1 MDKSGFC
8 RECRKFDIR
17 AVYELAHKRSQN
29 SKLLKSNMG
38 GFGVYEGFPIFF
50 KQHASLQALFHAV
63 QVGCHLC
70 TAIWQQSVKQ
80 IPQLITFQT
89 KDHVWDEYNEPIHL
103 GLSDWT
109 PEADG
114 MPYLT
119 AIQHLPRGAMRNLA
133 TFEVYVEPED
143 GPFEFG
149 QLLARAVQSDPA
161 SKPSIKTIQ
170 SWHYDCLENH
180 TECARTL
187 IQKRSLPTRVVDV
200 GDATANPRLIAT
212 DGMLDGWA
220 ALSYCWGGK
229 SSFVLNKDTSTG
241 LFGGHIPLAEY
252 PQTLQDAIII
262 TRLLSIRYLWIDAI
276 CIMQDSHD
284 DWSAEAARMKDVYGG
299 ALITIA
305 ATCSR
310 STDDGIF
317 KTREIS
323 EPICSLEWRISNVSE
338 PHTVFLRSSSDRG
351 LWDTTMKSEPL
362 NTRGWTLQESLL
374 APRTLS
380 FGTQQMFWEC
390 LCLKISESGRP
401 VLPGERH
408 RDKAFVQS
416 IVSNK
421 SNVWEKS
428 KSALTRT
435 ALNSKLVFFQAV
447 PGAWEDQYF
456 AMYSRWYAIVKDF
469 TGRNLTVQTD
479 VLPALSGIAAAF
491 QNLLQDDY
499 CAGLWRRDIVRG
511 LCWSRHV
518 FPKMIS
524 DGQEQRDTNLPSWSW
539 ASMTRGRL
547 LNDMGEDTRWPYI
560 GLEESAVVLD
570 VRTKPRFA
578 DVFGQISGGYLIIR
592 APFCLIEDPRLR
604 EAGEHATS
612 NPVLNSR
619 VRQRLSLG
627 VSDEEFKQQHQA
639 HDEQRFAVVRLMR
652 TSHTSVSEI
661 TGIKSYRPGAQ
672 ILILE
677 STEAEKNSFTR
688 RAKRGEE
695 KARKELWRRIS
706 FMPIGVP
713 FEPDDDDSNVMFLDE
728 MNKAKWKWMD
738 VTII

>member
-1 MDKSGFC
+1 MDKSSFC
-8 RECRKFDIR
+8 RECRNFDIR
-17 AVYELAHKRSQN
+17 AVYELAYKRSQN
-29 SKLLKSNMG
+29 SRLLKSTEG
-38 GFGVYEGFPIFF
+38 GFPIYEGFPTFF
-50 KQHASLQALFHAV
+50 KQHTSLQALFHAV
-63 QVGCHLC
+63 QEGCLLC
-70 TAIWQQSVKQ
+70 TAIWQQSLKQ

-89 KDHVWDEYNEPIHL
+89 KNHVWDEYDEPVHL

-114 MPYLT
+114 MPYLI
-119 AIQHLPRGAMRNLA
+119 AVQHLPRGAMRNLA
-133 TFEVYVEPED
+133 SFEVYVDSED

-161 SKPSIKTIQ
+161 SEPSIKIMQ

-187 IQKRSLPTRVVDV
+187 TQKRPLPTRVVDV
-200 GDATANPRLIAT
+200 GDTTAKPRLFAT
-212 DGMLDGWA
+212 DGMVDKWA

-262 TRLLSIRYLWIDAI
+262 TRLLKIRYLWIDAI

-317 KTREIS
+317 KPRKTS
-323 EPICSLEWRISNVSE
+323 EPACSLEWRIPDVLE
-338 PHTVFLRSSSDRG
+338 PHTVFLRSSSG
-351 LWDTTMKSEPL
+351 GHLWDTAMKSEPL

-380 FGTQQMFWEC
+380 YGTQQMFWEC
-390 LCLKISESGRP
+390 LCLKTSESGRP

-416 IVSNK
+416 IISNK
-421 SNVWEKS
+421 FDVWKKS
-428 KSALTRT
+428 KLILTRT
-435 ALNSKLVFFQAV
+435 ALTV
-447 PGAWEDQYF
+447 PRAWEDQYF
-456 AMYSRWYAIVKDF
+456 AMYSRWYAIVRDF

-499 CAGLWRRDIVRG
+499 CAGLWRHDIVRG
-511 LCWSRHV
+511 LCWTRDV
-518 FPKMIS
+518 FPKMLS
-524 DGQEQRDTNLPSWSW
+524 NGQEQKDANLPSWSW
-539 ASMTRGRL
+539 ASVARGRFHNL
-547 LNDMGEDTRWPYI
+547 LGEDSQWPFI
-560 GLEESAVVLD
+560 GLEESAVVVD
-570 VRTKPRFA
+570 VRTKSRFA
-578 DVFGQISGGYLIIR
+578 DIFGQVSGGYLTIR

-604 EAGEHATS
+604 ETGEHATA
-612 NPVLNSR
+612 NPVLNSK
-619 VRQRLSLG
+619 VRKYLSIRG
-627 VSDEEFKQQHQA
+627 PKEEFKQQHQA
-639 HDEQRFAVVRLMR
+639 HNEQRFAVIRLMR
-652 TSHTSVSEI
+652 TSRSSVSEI
-661 TGIKSYRPGAQ
+661 TGIETYRPGAE

-677 STEAEKNSFTR
+677 STEAEKSIFR
-688 RAKRGEE
+688 RAKHGEE
-695 KARKELWRRIS
+695 KARKELWRRIA
-706 FMPIGVP
+706 FMPISVP
-713 FEPDDDDSNVMFLDE
+713 FEPDDEDSNVLFLDE
-728 MNKAKWKWMD
+728 MNKAKWKWTD